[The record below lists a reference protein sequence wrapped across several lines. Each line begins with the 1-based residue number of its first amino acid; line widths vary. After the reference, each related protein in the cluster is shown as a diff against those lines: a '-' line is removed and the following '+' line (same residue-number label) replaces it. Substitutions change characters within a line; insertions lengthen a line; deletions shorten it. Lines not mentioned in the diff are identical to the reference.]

1 MESWPVVE
9 VHQLLKRS
17 INRVRMKRNNFLLNE
32 QDSLQESLAE
42 NSHINAHDSKEADIE
57 IPSELDSN
65 FENSALLEFVQRQV
79 G

>member
-1 MESWPVVE
+1 MSILFHGKLACRRSSLATEE
-9 VHQLLKRS
+9 VHKQGY
-17 INRVRMKRNNFLLNE
+17 E